1 MLSKVEA
8 QKVLSYER
16 TKMKGVGSMKKLLVL
31 AMAIALVGLFSTFAR
46 AEEKVLFS
54 FEKDAQGWEI
64 PEWALE
70 QEDHVAKSV
79 EVSGDVAKDGEKSLK
94 VVAAFPGKAWT
105 AALIEN
111 FEYFDWTPY
120 KEVSC
125 DIYVPKDTPVG
136 LKAKIILTVGENWK
150 WTEMARSVAL
160 VPGEWVTVTA
170 NLLPGSEDWKK
181 TVVDEE
187 FRKDVRK
194 FAIRVESNKKPEYTG
209 PFYIDNIRLTKV

>member
-1 MLSKVEA
+1 
-8 QKVLSYER
+8 
-16 TKMKGVGSMKKLLVL
+16 MKKILVL
-31 AMAIALVGLFSTFAR
+31 AVAVVTVLLVSGIAR

-70 QEDHVAKSV
+70 QEDHVAKTV
-79 EVSGDVAKDGEKSLK
+79 EVSKDFAKDGQQSLK
-94 VVAAFPGKAWT
+94 VMAAFPGKSWS
-105 AALIEN
+105 AAIVED

-120 KEVSC
+120 KTVLA
-125 DIYVPKDTPVG
+125 DIYIPKEAPVG

-150 WTEMARSVAL
+150 FTEMARSVQL
-160 VPGEWVTVTA
+160 VPGEWTTVSA

-181 TVVDEE
+181 TVVDDG

-194 FAIRVESNKKPEYTG
+194 FAIRVESNKKPEYNG
-209 PFYIDNIRLTKV
+209 PIYIDNIRLEKQ

>member
-1 MLSKVEA
+1 
-8 QKVLSYER
+8 
-16 TKMKGVGSMKKLLVL
+16 MKKILVAVIAVACV
-31 AMAIALVGLFSTFAR
+31 AMFSTFAQ
-46 AEEKVLFS
+46 AEEKVVFG

-70 QEDHVAKSV
+70 QEDHVAKTV
-79 EVSGDVAKDGEKSLK
+79 EQSKDVANEGAGALK
-94 VVAAFPGKAWT
+94 VAASFPGKMWT

-120 KEVSC
+120 KDISC
-125 DIYVPKDTPVG
+125 DIYIPKDAPAG

-150 WTEMARSVAL
+150 FTEMARSIPL
-160 VPGEWVTVTA
+160 VPGQWVTISA

-181 TVVDEE
+181 TVVDEN

-194 FAIRVESNKKPEYTG
+194 IAIRVESNKQPVYNG
-209 PFYIDNIRLTKV
+209 PIYIDNVKLTKI